1 MTNAPQDPP
10 GNAAEERDAYL
21 RSALRH
27 APDADVAPP
36 AALSEAI
43 LREARGAAAQAQPR
57 RGTGAANRA
66 SPGRPGGW
74 RAILD
79 AWAWLAR
86 PRVAAGFASL
96 MVATLAG
103 VIWWGQPMERLLDRP
118 QPDSAPAN
126 SAMPAPVL
134 MEELRATPGA
144 ARPHAPAA
152 QAGPQATAKAAQQA
166 QPGRTSTQAQA
177 EEAKRERARPSTPD
191 NAQPRLEERARAQAQ
206 AKSALQAAAPPAVAP
221 QAAAPTTAAPPA
233 EATPAPAPP
242 TAALPTDSLSTDS
255 LPTDSLPTD
264 ARLTSSPS
272 ALGKVAAATPAP
284 PARDAALGADTVRRS
299 AESTAAPKPVS
310 QPGQAPREPKATG
323 GARPALQ
330 QQPAASGLNSL
341 SDHRGLGAARASAAG
356 AAGSLAELHTQL
368 LMQPERWRWQ
378 VGGAEP
384 RAVTPALQVWLR
396 RVDGSAASSRVMAR
410 AAGPAIVGVSVELL
424 RDGVPRG
431 LLLLGPDAL
440 QWASHDAPLQGWTAR
455 LTATEASQLKTEL
468 DDMLR

>member
-1 MTNAPQDPP
+1 M
-10 GNAAEERDAYL
+10 
-21 RSALRH
+21 
-27 APDADVAPP
+27 
-36 AALSEAI
+36 
-43 LREARGAAAQAQPR
+43 
-57 RGTGAANRA
+57 
-66 SPGRPGGW
+66 
-74 RAILD
+74 
-79 AWAWLAR
+79 
-86 PRVAAGFASL
+86 
-96 MVATLAG
+96 
-103 VIWWGQPMERLLDRP
+103 
-118 QPDSAPAN
+118 
-126 SAMPAPVL
+126 
-134 MEELRATPGA
+134 
-144 ARPHAPAA
+144 
-152 QAGPQATAKAAQQA
+152 
-166 QPGRTSTQAQA
+166 
-177 EEAKRERARPSTPD
+177 
-191 NAQPRLEERARAQAQ
+191 
-206 AKSALQAAAPPAVAP
+206 
-221 QAAAPTTAAPPA
+221 
-233 EATPAPAPP
+233 
-242 TAALPTDSLSTDS
+242 LPTDSLSTDS

-299 AESTAAPKPVS
+299 AESTAASKPVS